1 MVQPRAPNSGSVCVG
16 CGRPLY
22 AGQQFCPAC
31 GRPVPVATDCTGCGA
46 QLVPGARFCPAC
58 GRPITTA
65 APPAPAFGPRNRP
78 ATPAP
83 FQGGGWAA
91 QPRGAARSPLTVSPP
106 IVVAAAGFAVALAGL
121 LMPWASIGAGGSS
134 ITVGAF
140 KTGASF
146 RLSDWLSTDKH
157 VDGLA
162 VLLAGIAGLLVVALG
177 STSSISTKQALS
189 IAATIG
195 GAMTALALM
204 NMQFLWG
211 FDSVSPSYGLYA
223 LAFGGILPTIARWIA
238 QVRRK

>member
-1 MVQPRAPNSGSVCVG
+1 V
-16 CGRPLY
+16 
-22 AGQQFCPAC
+22 
-31 GRPVPVATDCTGCGA
+31 
-46 QLVPGARFCPAC
+46 
-58 GRPITTA
+58 
-65 APPAPAFGPRNRP
+65 PAFGPRNRS
-78 ATPAP
+78 AAPAP
-83 FQGGGWAA
+83 FQGGEWAA
-91 QPRGAARSPLTVSPP
+91 QPQTAALTRFSISPP
-106 IVVAAAGFAVALAGL
+106 IVVAAAGFAIAFAGL
-121 LMPWASIGAGGSS
+121 LMPWASSGAGGSS
-134 ITVGAF
+134 VTVGAF
-140 KTGASF
+140 EKGATY

-211 FDSVSPSYGLYA
+211 FDSVSPSYGLFA
-223 LAFGGILPTIARWIA
+223 LALGGILPTIARWVA

>member
-1 MVQPRAPNSGSVCVG
+1 MAQPPAPNSRAVCGG

-31 GRPVPVATDCTGCGA
+31 GGRVPVVTHCPACGA

-58 GRPITTA
+58 GRAIA
-65 APPAPAFGPRNRP
+65 AAAAAAPAFGPRNRP
-78 ATPAP
+78 AAPAP
-83 FQGGGWAA
+83 YPAGGWAA
-91 QPRGAARSPLTVSPP
+91 QPRAAARSQRSVSPP

-121 LMPWASIGAGGSS
+121 LLPWASINAGGSG

-146 RLSDWLSTDKH
+146 RLSDWLSTEKH

-177 STSSISTKQALS
+177 SANSISTKQALS

-211 FDSVSPSYGLYA
+211 FDGVSPSYGLYA
-223 LAFGGILPTIARWIA
+223 LAAGGILPTIARWITP
-238 QVRRK
+238 VRRK